1 MSVTLY
7 SFRKASSGRIMF
19 LGFIAPSSATAAAD
33 LLSHANACPQFGPAH
48 KAGQTIDIE
57 VESDEIPEFEETS
70 LEEFLDL
77 DGDDE
82 EEPEDDEDKEEEEDE
97 DRIEAT

>member
-1 MSVTLY
+1 MPVTLY

-19 LGFIAPSSATAAAD
+19 HGFIAPSSATAAAD
-33 LLSHANACPQFGPAH
+33 LQSHASACPQFGPAH

-77 DGDDE
+77 DDD
-82 EEPEDDEDKEEEEDE
+82 EEPEDDDDEEPEEDDDEEE
-97 DRIEAT
+97 